1 MPVPLSRNESA
12 NAGDEA
18 GGRQGEAR
26 DPAAELRARTR
37 RRLIGASLLLLAAI
51 IVLPMLLDTRPRPV
65 PENIAITVATPP
77 LAPVAPAPAE
87 KPPAVDE
94 KVTEPAPVPARTEAE
109 PVEPPA
115 KAAPPAEP
123 KPSPQATAPERP
135 EAPPA
140 PTSTRSKFVVQ
151 VAALASAG
159 AADELVARLSLGGFS
174 AYAESVGTA
183 SGTLHRVRVGP
194 YASRDDAQRAIDRLK
209 AAGHKATL
217 VGG

>member
-1 MPVPLSRNESA
+1 MPWPLSRNESA
-12 NAGDEA
+12 GSEEEA

-51 IVLPMLLDTRPRPV
+51 VVLPMLLDTTPRPV
-65 PENIAITVATPP
+65 PEDIAITVTSPP
-77 LAPVAPAPAE
+77 PAPAAPVPVA

-94 KVTEPAPVPARTEAE
+94 KIAEPAAARPEAE
-109 PVEPPA
+109 PAEPPA
-115 KAAPPAEP
+115 RPAAPAEP
-123 KPSPQATAPERP
+123 KPLQQATAPERP

-140 PTSTRSKFVVQ
+140 AAPVKSKFVVQ
-151 VAALASAG
+151 VAALSSAG

-183 SGTLHRVRVGP
+183 GGTLHRVRVGP

-209 AAGHKATL
+209 AAGHRATL